1 MEWEQI
7 IYKARLIKERFQ
19 RSYKCINTDRDTKQE
34 TVNKHFNILVQQLE
48 QLRVLFNVNYSRLTQ
63 AHKTFAD
70 SFYLDIREKL
80 LNVATRKGLKIQVP
94 QSIHEQIEFVPL
106 PEIIEVKQNQTS
118 SVKMTQT
125 VVEFLNTASKLI
137 PDFDG
142 SAENLQS
149 FLDALNLV
157 GTIRENHEAVAIQ
170 LVKTK
175 LRGTARNLISDETTL
190 SEIIAKLSNTVKG
203 ESVDVV
209 TAKLMNVRQLGKTAT
224 AYAKEIEDLTRKLET
239 SYIKDGLPTNV
250 ATKYATNTA
259 TKAII
264 KNVSNDRVKLI
275 MESGT
280 FHDLNEVMSKFI
292 SSCTEAYG
300 QPNSILAYSRIQN
313 RPPRQ
318 RQNSQFP
325 KGYNNRLNNTRNSNQ
340 NNPGNISQNYRRNNN
355 NNNNRRQWYQNNTN
369 NTGNHTGNRNNN
381 YRGRN
386 QNNRINTMV
395 TENESE
401 NDSENGQDPQDT
413 Q

>member
-1 MEWEQI
+1 
-7 IYKARLIKERFQ
+7 
-19 RSYKCINTDRDTKQE
+19 
-34 TVNKHFNILVQQLE
+34 
-48 QLRVLFNVNYSRLTQ
+48 
-63 AHKTFAD
+63 
-70 SFYLDIREKL
+70 
-80 LNVATRKGLKIQVP
+80 
-94 QSIHEQIEFVPL
+94 
-106 PEIIEVKQNQTS
+106 
-118 SVKMTQT
+118 MTQT

-203 ESVDVV
+203 ESVDMV

-300 QPNSILAYSRIQN
+300 QPN
-313 RPPRQ
+313 
-318 RQNSQFP
+318 F
-325 KGYNNRLNNTRNSNQ
+325 
-340 NNPGNISQNYRRNNN
+340 
-355 NNNNRRQWYQNNTN
+355 
-369 NTGNHTGNRNNN
+369 
-381 YRGRN
+381 
-386 QNNRINTMV
+386 
-395 TENESE
+395 
-401 NDSENGQDPQDT
+401 
-413 Q
+413 